1 MATTSSSTSGGIG
14 EGGIGQGIDGA
25 RPKITLF
32 VDTVSP
38 FAYVAYYIL
47 RVCYGFL
54 FHSYF

>member
-1 MATTSSSTSGGIG
+1 MATSSSSSTSGG
-14 EGGIGQGIDGA
+14 GIDRP

-47 RVCYGFL
+47 RVRTVFTYSSRF
-54 FHSYF
+54 